1 MHKEAEARFW
11 KRVDIKGPDD
21 CWEWL
26 GPLRGK
32 GYGYLGIDGKKI
44 KANRFAW
51 IITNGPIPEGRL
63 VLHKCDNTKCVN
75 PSHLYLGSHADNV
88 SDRCARYEGMIGR
101 GSRFNEE
108 DIQRIK
114 LLYSKGITQRK
125 IAQELN
131 VSQPYIS
138 LIIHGNRGENAR
150 YL

>member
-1 MHKEAEARFW
+1 MSNISIGKRFW
-11 KRVDIKGPDD
+11 SKVNVRMPEE
-21 CWEWL
+21 CWEWQAGL
-26 GPLRGK
+26 VR
-32 GYGYLGIDGKKI
+32 GYG
-44 KANRFAW
+44 RFRIGQIPIPAHRLSW
-51 IITNGPIPEGRL
+51 MILRGPIPEGML

-88 SDRCARYEGMIGR
+88 SDRCARYKGMIGR
-101 GSRFNEE
+101 GSRFNGE

-114 LLYSKGITQRK
+114 LLYSKGVTQRK

-138 LIIHGNRGENAR
+138 LIIHDNRGENAR